1 MTLYFTK
8 IFTATIP
15 AVYPAVE
22 PTVLTVRILFI
33 QDVIPVLAESGG
45 KIKVTCPGLSAAN
58 REKTLDVEGVEIEI
72 KETPTQAT
80 VSGETVS
87 GGTYEIRATDTLP
100 ADGQSRSE
108 ISIIL
113 RDEAGNPKSGV
124 GISLEVSGSANTII
138 QPVPTDAG

>member
-1 MTLYFTK
+1 MNSLTTDENGAATVGLKSYQPGTK

-15 AVYPAVE
+15 VVYPAVE
-22 PTVLTVRILFI
+22 PTTLTAQVLFI

-80 VSGETVS
+80 MSGETVS

-100 ADGQSRSE
+100 ADVSLSRLIWTTSE
-108 ISIIL
+108 RVKNEYIGL
-113 RDEAGNPKSGV
+113 
-124 GISLEVSGSANTII
+124 SAK
-138 QPVPTDAG
+138 